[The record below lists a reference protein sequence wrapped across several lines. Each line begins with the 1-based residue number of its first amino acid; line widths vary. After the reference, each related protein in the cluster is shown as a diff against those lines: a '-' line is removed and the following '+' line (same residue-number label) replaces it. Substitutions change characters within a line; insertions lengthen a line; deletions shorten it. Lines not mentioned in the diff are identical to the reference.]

1 MIDLFTG
8 EEKDDTMD
16 IDLFTGEEIGMLPK
30 YHNENSIYLY
40 CTLLYAYIDHQAA

>member
-8 EEKDDTMD
+8 EEKDD
-16 IDLFTGEEIGMLPK
+16 IISLFNGEEEELTSK
-30 YHNENSIYLY
+30 YHNEYSIYLY